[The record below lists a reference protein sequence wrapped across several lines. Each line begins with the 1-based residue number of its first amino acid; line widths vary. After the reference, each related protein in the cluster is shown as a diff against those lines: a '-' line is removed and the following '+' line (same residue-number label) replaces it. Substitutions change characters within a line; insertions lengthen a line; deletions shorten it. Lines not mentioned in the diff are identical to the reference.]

1 MIDNTE
7 DKIIEGLFREL
18 DQLCGAR
25 RCEQKGA
32 REDEYRDDG
41 SLACVGSGCLGS
53 DVQS

>member
-18 DQLCGAR
+18 DRLCGAHHH
-25 RCEQKGA
+25 EQEGT

-41 SLACVGSGCLGS
+41 SLACVDSGCLGS
-53 DVQS
+53 DVRS